1 MRFGTIRS
9 SKFMSENNINMII
22 RSLEPVAEGVEKNNN
37 NIITIFSASDYAGNQ
52 GNQGGLSN

>member
-52 GNQGGLSN
+52 GN